1 MDQKARERIVVVGA
15 GIVGASLAYHLSG
28 KGAHVTL
35 IEADGIASGVTASS
49 FAWINATHAG
59 ADPIAQ
65 LRGMVIE
72 AYRRLETELPD
83 LQIRWTGAL
92 SYDESAEYPASAT
105 LLSSDEVLAREP
117 NLKIPPSCALY
128 RAEEGALDAV
138 QATHALIA
146 GAQALGAQLLT
157 HTRVTAFKTCNADV
171 TGVETSAGTFDA
183 DLVVL
188 AAGTGTR
195 QLTQMVNVSLP
206 IDASPAIFIR
216 YKTQPGLVKGII
228 SSPEMEVRQSADG
241 TLLAA
246 EDYLGEAP
254 GNSPTDIARQT
265 AEAIRKELHGVVSI
279 EAQTVAVG
287 LRPMPA
293 DGIPVVGYLPG
304 VGGVYVC
311 AMHPGVTLA
320 AIVGRLASEELL
332 DRQSSAALQPC
343 RPERFFQ
350 NCGTVT
356 NNAALT
362 R

>member
-1 MDQKARERIVVVGA
+1 MKKTAHRRIVVVGA

-28 KGAHVTL
+28 KGAQVTL
-35 IEADGIASGVTASS
+35 IEAGEIASGVTASS
-49 FAWINATHAG
+49 FAWINTTHTG

-65 LRGMVIE
+65 LRGMAIE
-72 AYRRLETELPD
+72 AYRRLETELRD

-92 SYDESAEYPASAT
+92 SYSESAEYPASAT
-105 LLSSDEVLAREP
+105 LLSSAEVLAREP
-117 NLKIPPSCALY
+117 NLKNPPPRALY

-146 GAQALGAQLLT
+146 GARALGAQLLT
-157 HTRVTAFKTCNADV
+157 QTRVTAFKTCNADV
-171 TGVETSAGTFDA
+171 TGVETTAGTFDA

-188 AAGTGTR
+188 AAGTATR
-195 QLTQMVNVSLP
+195 QLTQMLNVSLP

-228 SSPEMEVRQSADG
+228 SSPEMEIRQSADG

-246 EDYLGEAP
+246 EDYWGETP

-265 AEAIRKELHGVVSI
+265 AEAIRKELHGVVLI
-279 EAQTVAVG
+279 EAQTIAVG

-332 DRQSSAALQPC
+332 DRRSSAALQPC
-343 RPERFFQ
+343 RAERFFR
-350 NCGTVT
+350 NSG
-356 NNAALT
+356 NA
-362 R
+362 

>member
-1 MDQKARERIVVVGA
+1 MDQKACGRIVVVGA

-28 KGAHVTL
+28 KGAQVTL
-35 IEADGIASGVTASS
+35 IEADEIASGVTGDS
-49 FAWINATHAG
+49 FAWINATHASV
-59 ADPIAQ
+59 DPIAQ
-65 LRGMVIE
+65 LRGMAIE
-72 AYRRLETELPD
+72 AYRRLETELPE

-92 SYDESAEYPASAT
+92 SYDESAEHPASAM
-105 LLSSDEVLAREP
+105 LLSATEVLAREP
-117 NLKIPPSCALY
+117 NLKNPPRCALF

-157 HTRVTAFKTCNADV
+157 QTRVTAFKTCNADV
-171 TGVETSAGTFDA
+171 TGVETRAGTVDA

-195 QLTQMVNVSLP
+195 QLTQMLNVSLP

-228 SSPEMEVRQSADG
+228 SSPEMEIRQSANG

-254 GNSPTDIARQT
+254 GNSPTDIAGQT

-287 LRPMPA
+287 LRPMPT

-332 DRQSSAALQPC
+332 DRQSSAALESC

-350 NCGTVT
+350 NSGTVT

>member
-1 MDQKARERIVVVGA
+1 MKKTRIVVVGA
-15 GIVGASLAYHLSG
+15 GIVGASVAYHLSG
-28 KGAHVTL
+28 KSAQVTL
-35 IEADGIASGVTASS
+35 IEAGEIASGVTASS
-49 FAWINATHAG
+49 FAWINTTYTG

-65 LRGMVIE
+65 LRGAAIE

-83 LQIRWTGAL
+83 LQIHWSGAL
-92 SYDESAEYPASAT
+92 SYNASAEHPASAT
-105 LLSSDEVLAREP
+105 LLSAAEVLAREP
-117 NLKIPPSCALY
+117 NLKNPPPCALY

-157 HTRVTAFKTCNADV
+157 RTRLIGFKTCKATV
-171 TGVETSAGTFDA
+171 TGVETTTGTIDA

-188 AAGTGTR
+188 ATGTGTR
-195 QLTQMVNVSLP
+195 QLTQMLNVALP

-246 EDYLGEAP
+246 EDYWGETP
-254 GNSPTDIARQT
+254 GNSPADIARQT

-279 EAQTVAVG
+279 EPQTVAVG

-293 DGIPVVGYLPG
+293 DSLPVVGYLPG
-304 VGGVYVC
+304 VSGVYVC

-332 DRQSSAALQPC
+332 DQQSSAALEPC
-343 RPERFFQ
+343 RPERFLQ
-350 NCGTVT
+350 T
-356 NNAALT
+356 
-362 R
+362 

>member
-1 MDQKARERIVVVGA
+1 MKKTRIVVVGA

-28 KGAHVTL
+28 KGAQVTL
-35 IEADGIASGVTASS
+35 IEAGEIASGVTASS
-49 FAWINATHAG
+49 FAWINTTHAG

-65 LRGMVIE
+65 LRDAAIAE
-72 AYRRLETELPD
+72 YRRLQTELPD
-83 LQIRWTGAL
+83 LQICWTGAL
-92 SYDESAEYPASAT
+92 SYNESAEQPASAT
-105 LLSSDEVLAREP
+105 LLSVAEVLAREP
-117 NLKIPPSCALY
+117 NLKNPPPRALY

-157 HTRVTAFKTCNADV
+157 HTRVTGFKNCEASV
-171 TGVETSAGTFDA
+171 TGVETTAGTFDA
-183 DLVVL
+183 NLVVL
-188 AAGTGTR
+188 AAGTRTR
-195 QLTQMVNVSLP
+195 QLTQMLNVALP

-228 SSPEMEVRQSADG
+228 SSPSMEIRQSADG

-254 GNSPTDIARQT
+254 GSSPTDIAGQT

-279 EAQTVAVG
+279 APQTVAVG

-293 DGIPVVGYLPG
+293 DGLPIVGYLPG

-332 DRQSSAALQPC
+332 DQQSSAVLEPC

-350 NCGTVT
+350 NSG
-356 NNAALT
+356 NA
-362 R
+362 